1 MLHICYCCD
10 SQVKGYTRGKLIR
23 AVGPRIRRRLL
34 HRMNKMAIDTA
45 GLRSFLDPPKRRGKN
60 SVGSGKV
67 AYVVHQRNHKKKA
80 LTLGLRKATKSYV
93 KEFLG
98 SGTGHRVKFSLVT
111 QHIHTRICF
120 SGRYERHSQH
130 KRAHTMQ
137 QTQLDI
143 RRVDCA
149 QVHQDKGACG
159 VRR

>member
-34 HRMNKMAIDTA
+34 ARMDKMAIDTA
-45 GLRSFLDPPKRRGKN
+45 GLRSFLDPPKRRGKT
-60 SVGSGKV
+60 SVGSGEV
-67 AYVVHQRNHKKKA
+67 GYVLHTRNHTKEA

-98 SGTGHRVKFSLVT
+98 SGHRVKFSLGTV
-111 QHIHTRICF
+111 HIQTRICF
-120 SGRYERHSQH
+120 SGRYERHYAQQT
-130 KRAHTMQ
+130 RAYTMQ
-137 QTQLDI
+137 HTPLDI
-143 RRVDCA
+143 RRVDCP
-149 QVHQDKGACG
+149 QVHQDKEACG